1 VKKTDVVNETIKIMK
16 NDDMDVGLEFLF
28 FYFFYKSII
37 NFEIRDFV
45 MKSLK

>member
-1 VKKTDVVNETIKIMK
+1 MKKTDVVNETIKIMK
-16 NDDMDVGLEFLF
+16 NDDMDVGLEFFLKK
-28 FYFFYKSII
+28 KSII